1 MRLLRFRASTALLND
16 MKNHVALT
24 TLALIALGLT
34 ACGGDAESDT
44 APPTTPPATESET
57 EPTAASTTEPTSTMA
72 APETTEI
79 TEITETTGTTESPS
93 STAAPKSSTEVIS
106 TELEMLSVLGISL
119 GAGSGEYDVLVDRLP
134 DGFERFKVSTAGA
147 DGYCNARILATQ
159 TVPRGVVV
167 TVYPECAGSTFGVA
181 WVHVDGRR
189 SDIAYRDCSAGI
201 TYETSC

>member
-1 MRLLRFRASTALLND
+1 

-44 APPTTPPATESET
+44 AQSTTTPVTESA
-57 EPTAASTTEPTSTMA
+57 TASSTEPTSTTA
-72 APETTEI
+72 AAETTETTGA
-79 TEITETTGTTESPS
+79 TETTATTETTGTTESPS
-93 STAAPKSSTEVIS
+93 STAVPKSSTEVIS

-119 GAGSGEYDVLVDRLP
+119 GAGSGEYDILVDRLP

-147 DGYCNARILATQ
+147 DGYCNSRILATRV
-159 TVPRGVVV
+159 VPRGVVV